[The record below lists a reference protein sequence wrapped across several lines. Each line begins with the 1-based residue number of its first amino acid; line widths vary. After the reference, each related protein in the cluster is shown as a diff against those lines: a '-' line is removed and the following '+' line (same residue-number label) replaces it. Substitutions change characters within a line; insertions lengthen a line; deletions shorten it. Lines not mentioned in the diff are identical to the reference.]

1 VRREPV
7 AREEDGRDEP
17 DAPEH
22 GNRERRRR
30 RAGGARKQRR
40 ERPAPPRH
48 AARASFDRVCR
59 AALGPH
65 SHRLLQRGTTCLS
78 ICTFRL
84 RHRLSLSS
92 STLPPSPPGCY
103 TPRPRSQGAPPAMAL
118 TATMYHL
125 HVALSDVDRGV
136 YEALDLRLARHPSES
151 ERYLLT
157 RLLAYCLSYEEGIA
171 FSKGG
176 LSSASDA
183 PITVTDPTGALLAW
197 IDIGSPS
204 AERLH
209 KASKLAPRVSLFTAA
224 DLPSLRR
231 EAASRPIHRLA
242 DIDVWQ
248 LAPLVFG
255 RPRRARGSQHEA
267 GDRAQRRPPLRHH
280 RRRGPRGR
288 APPLKTATLTS
299 GPRVTRACPPPQP
312 PRSPPPATSS
322 RGRSPAFR
330 SCRPRTRDAPPLE
343 PVAAAVARGRVT
355 HRLSNRSPLLSPEDA

>member
-1 VRREPV
+1 
-7 AREEDGRDEP
+7 
-17 DAPEH
+17 
-22 GNRERRRR
+22 
-30 RAGGARKQRR
+30 
-40 ERPAPPRH
+40 
-48 AARASFDRVCR
+48 
-59 AALGPH
+59 
-65 SHRLLQRGTTCLS
+65 
-78 ICTFRL
+78 
-84 RHRLSLSS
+84 
-92 STLPPSPPGCY
+92 
-103 TPRPRSQGAPPAMAL
+103 MAL

-242 DIDVWQ
+242 DIEVWQ
-248 LAPLVFG
+248 LSPSFLDALAERVDRNTKLEIVRNDG
-255 RPRRARGSQHEA
+255 HLYVTIAA
-267 GDRAQRRPPLRHH
+267 G
-280 RRRGPRGR
+280 GR
-288 APPLKTATLTS
+288 AGASSAQNRKEDIGSAGHAGAPSAPTPKITPSSDVLEGTI
-299 GPRVTRACPPPQP
+299 TRI
-312 PRSPPPATSS
+312 S
-322 RGRSPAFR
+322 
-330 SCRPRTRDAPPLE
+330 
-343 PVAAAVARGRVT
+343 
-355 HRLSNRSPLLSPEDA
+355 LLSPEDA